1 MKYPGNNYSSVNW
14 SELQNR
20 EIPGINLKLKPP
32 VYGKVAQIADAS
44 GQSISRVVS
53 NLVEMVLPFIEVKEV
68 TEPHMAII
76 VNLPDDIEGGNHE

>member
-1 MKYPGNNYSSVNW
+1 MRYPGNHYCSVDW
-14 SELQNR
+14 SKLQNR

-32 VYGKVAQIADAS
+32 VYAKVAQIADAS

-53 NLVEMVLPFIEVKEV
+53 TLVEMVIPFIEVKEV

-76 VNLPDDIEGGNHE
+76 VNLPEQEKGGNP

>member
-1 MKYPGNNYSSVNW
+1 MQYPGNHYSSVDW
-14 SELQNR
+14 SKLQNR

-32 VYGKVAQIADAS
+32 VYAKVAQIADAS

-53 NLVEMVLPFIEVKEV
+53 TLVEMVLPFIEVREV

-76 VNLPDDIEGGNHE
+76 VSLPEQEKGGNL